1 MEPSEKEIDLMKGVA
16 AGECKAIAELYN
28 TYFDSIYKS
37 VLNQV
42 DRNQQSAQDIVQ
54 DTFIAAIEA
63 AKNYKARST
72 IRTWIYSISHKKVA
86 DYYRKKQSRANNILD
101 NWQDSEEMLNTNC
114 NSVALDESIVSKAYI
129 QDILDKMPLHYRQ
142 ALLLKY
148 IDKMSMVEI
157 SIIMKRSIKSVEGIL
172 SRARADL
179 RDSIQEME
187 QVKKS

>member
-1 MEPSEKEIDLMKGVA
+1 MEQSEREINMMKGVA
-16 AGECKAIAELYN
+16 AGESGAITELYN

-37 VLNQV
+37 IFNQV
-42 DRNQQSAQDIVQ
+42 DRNQQAAQDIVQ
-54 DTFIAAIEA
+54 DTFIAAIES

-72 IRTWIYSISHKKVA
+72 IKTWIYGISHKKVA
-86 DYYRKKQSRANNILD
+86 DYYRKKQSRAKNILD
-101 NWQDSEEMLNTNC
+101 NWQDREEILNTNY
-114 NSVALDESIVSKAYI
+114 NSCALDESIVSKVYI
-129 QDILDKMPLHYRQ
+129 KEILDKMPLHYRQ

-179 RDSIQEME
+179 RDSIKEME
-187 QVKKS
+187 QV